1 MPESRTRL
9 YDSPIRKGVE
19 PMSSSQ
25 KKMLVRLGIGVFL
38 FGVCLFLP
46 LESWH
51 SVLAFAVPY
60 LVCGWDILWR
70 AIRNILRGQIF
81 DENFL
86 MALATVGAFA
96 IGEAMEGVVVM
107 LFYQIGEWFQ
117 GYAVGKSR
125 RSISDLMEIRPDAA
139 SVERNG
145 QILTVAPEEVQVG
158 ECIVILPGEKIP
170 LDGVILEGTS
180 SLNTTALTGES
191 LPRDV
196 KAGDDV
202 IGGCVNLNGVL
213 RVRVSREYGESTV
226 AKILELVENSSE
238 NKAVTENFITRFARW
253 YTPIVVI
260 FAALLAIVPPL
271 LLQGNWFDWVHRA
284 LTFLVISCPCALVIS
299 VPLSFFGGIGRASR
313 AGILVKGS
321 NYLETLAKSEI
332 VIFDKTGTLT
342 KGNFV
347 VTAVHPQFVS
357 EQELL
362 FLAASVEY
370 YSTHPLSEALRQ
382 AVQKPLDPGHIS
394 DFQQISGQGVCAIV
408 DGKRVYAG
416 NEQLMQSVGIVWKTC
431 QSIGTIVHMALDGK
445 YLGHIVI
452 SDEIKPGAKE
462 AIGHLRALGVRKTVM
477 LTGDNRNVAENVAEF
492 LGIDEVRA
500 ELLPAEKVSAAAE
513 YLADTSA
520 RGKVVFVG
528 DGIND
533 APVLAGCDVG
543 VAMGGLGADAA
554 IEASDVVL
562 MDDNPAKLPLAVK
575 IARKTVGIVWQ
586 NIIFALAVKGIVLVL
601 GACGFAS
608 MWAAVFADV
617 GVSVLAILNA
627 MRTLIEKKQS

>member
-1 MPESRTRL
+1 M
-9 YDSPIRKGVE
+9 
-19 PMSSSQ
+19 
-25 KKMLVRLGIGVFL
+25 
-38 FGVCLFLP
+38 
-46 LESWH
+46 
-51 SVLAFAVPY
+51 
-60 LVCGWDILWR
+60 
-70 AIRNILRGQIF
+70 
-81 DENFL
+81 
-86 MALATVGAFA
+86 
-96 IGEAMEGVVVM
+96 
-107 LFYQIGEWFQ
+107 
-117 GYAVGKSR
+117 
-125 RSISDLMEIRPDAA
+125 IS
-139 SVERNG
+139 
-145 QILTVAPEEVQVG
+145 
-158 ECIVILPGEKIP
+158 CPG
-170 LDGVILEGTS
+170 S
-180 SLNTTALTGES
+180 
-191 LPRDV
+191 
-196 KAGDDV
+196 
-202 IGGCVNLNGVL
+202 
-213 RVRVSREYGESTV
+213 
-226 AKILELVENSSE
+226 
-238 NKAVTENFITRFARW
+238 
-253 YTPIVVI
+253 
-260 FAALLAIVPPL
+260 
-271 LLQGNWFDWVHRA
+271 
-284 LTFLVISCPCALVIS
+284 LVISF
-299 VPLSFFGGIGRASR
+299 PLCFFGGIGRASR

-370 YSTHPLSEALRQ
+370 YSTHPLSESLRQ